1 MEDTQS
7 LDFEG
12 GSRASAVGVK
22 GGSRANAL
30 TQMVLLSWAGFSTAS
45 PTGAQLSTVASP
57 SNESPQLENHS
68 FPPDIP
74 IYSWSPKVRCNLHG
88 QGYLTTVGAAWW
100 LSRQPSFSGFRGTKL
115 QGQPEVKCALKEKG
129 SANPPRTRSPGIL
142 ITGVLEQKV
151 VSITVWVGFGE

>member
-1 MEDTQS
+1 MHWRSKWQPTPVFSPGESQ
-7 LDFEG
+7 G
-12 GSRASAVGVK
+12 QARHAH
-22 GGSRANAL
+22 
-30 TQMVLLSWAGFSTAS
+30 MLS
-45 PTGAQLSTVASP
+45 
-57 SNESPQLENHS
+57 EPQ
-68 FPPDIP
+68 
-74 IYSWSPKVRCNLHG
+74 VRCNLHG
-88 QGYLTTVGAAWW
+88 QGYFTTVGAAWW